1 MGPTPGRRPS
11 PWKCQLRRR
20 GSRFH
25 LENSGR
31 WGSSGSP
38 VPHGQAVRAA
48 ALGLG
53 CLRHPDR
60 DLGSHLL
67 SCPSEGRVFR
77 PLSAWELAEWS
88 RLELVCIRLRGV
100 AVSRRQLCQQSHC
113 HGHPQRD
120 PQRSLG
126 EETKASAGVS
136 LAEGPQAAGPFSPA
150 SACFS
155 DEPEGQCESRL

>member
-20 GSRFH
+20 GGRFH

-38 VPHGQAVRAA
+38 VPHGQAVRDA

-60 DLGSHLL
+60 DLGSDLL
-67 SCPSEGRVFR
+67 SCPSKGRVSR

-88 RLELVCIRLRGV
+88 RLEPVCIRLRGV
-100 AVSRRQLCQQSHC
+100 AVSRRQLCQQGHC
-113 HGHPQRD
+113 HGHPQRVLGGGNKGIKQ
-120 PQRSLG
+120 PCLLRRSPRGGALLSCLCLLR
-126 EETKASAGVS
+126 T
-136 LAEGPQAAGPFSPA
+136 
-150 SACFS
+150 
-155 DEPEGQCESRL
+155 